1 MAGEARRERVIGN
14 QLSELAGIERWLAD
28 LMVEWAVP
36 DQTAFALDL
45 VLNEAVTNV
54 ITHGYPDG
62 GPDSITIALTDAGDA
77 LVLEIEDHARPFDP
91 ITAPAVATGT
101 DLAHAT
107 VGGRGIHLMKT
118 YSDEQCYGY
127 VSGAN
132 RLKLVISKTS

>member
-1 MAGEARRERVIGN
+1 MAGETRRERVIGN

-28 LMVEWAVP
+28 LMREWAVP

-62 GPDSITIALTDAGDA
+62 GLDSITIAVTNAGDA

-91 ITAPAVATGT
+91 LAARAMATGT
-101 DLAHAT
+101 DLAHAAI
-107 VGGRGIHLMKT
+107 GGRGIHLIKS
-118 YSDEQCYGY
+118 YSQEQRYSY

-132 RLKLVISKTS
+132 RLKLVVSKTS